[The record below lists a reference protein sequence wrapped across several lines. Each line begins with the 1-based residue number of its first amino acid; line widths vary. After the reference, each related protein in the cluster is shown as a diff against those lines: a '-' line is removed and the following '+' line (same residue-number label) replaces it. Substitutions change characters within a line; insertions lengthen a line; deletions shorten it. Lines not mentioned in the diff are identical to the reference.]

1 MRSVLVAKKN
11 SSGRGDEAPHRLR
24 PLLRFLF
31 WSHDL
36 GRPSQRQE
44 GRRADEKD
52 NALAG
57 ARVLDLDIEVE
68 SLSREMSTSRKQ
80 YQVVELGSPQR
91 SRSREAVSRIDLDAT
106 TSQDARAHVASA
118 LLGIDEE
125 NFLVIENRATKW
137 WWLVHPALPKLARF
151 RSEGRSGRIL
161 VLGEMEVKENGKSPS
176 GVSGLWGLAI
186 RVRASRGGEARQEAR
201 YPNNFRHSSLKKLS
215 KTGM

>member
-1 MRSVLVAKKN
+1 MSLVAKKN

-31 WSHDL
+31 CSHDL

-57 ARVLDLDIEVE
+57 ARVLDLDVEVE
-68 SLSREMSTSRKQ
+68 SLSREMSPSSKQ

-91 SRSREAVSRIDLDAT
+91 SRRLEAVSRIDLDAA

-118 LLGIDEE
+118 LVGIDEE

-137 WWLVHPALPKLARF
+137 WWLVHPTLPKLARS

-161 VLGEMEVKENGKSPS
+161 VLEELEVKENESPERRLMALGSCDS
-176 GVSGLWGLAI
+176 G
-186 RVRASRGGEARQEAR
+186 
-201 YPNNFRHSSLKKLS
+201 SSLARGRGAS
-215 KTGM
+215 GGSISE